1 MTSFIINVS
10 KCVLLKSMILHSL
23 PEITLVHDSDN
34 ILVLRNLIRT
44 CRSDEYLRLLSQRK
58 KKKEET
64 SHMKEGNK
72 ASKAAISS
80 KEKSDVKT
88 RREKEK

>member
-1 MTSFIINVS
+1 M
-10 KCVLLKSMILHSL
+10 
-23 PEITLVHDSDN
+23 HDSDN
-34 ILVLRNLIRT
+34 MLVLRNLIRT

-58 KKKEET
+58 KRKKEET

-72 ASKAAISS
+72 ASKAAISL
-80 KEKSDVKT
+80 KEKSEVKT

>member
-1 MTSFIINVS
+1 MHNGDD
-10 KCVLLKSMILHSL
+10 
-23 PEITLVHDSDN
+23 TLVQ
-34 ILVLRNLIRT
+34 RNLIRT
-44 CRSDEYLRLLSQRK
+44 CQSDEYLRLLSQRK